1 MAIRG
6 WRAAALIRHLAVDKM
21 TIDELAEMFD
31 EEPNTVRAFKQRNRQ
46 AIQTCS
52 VDIENEYAALW
63 IAKKVNRIAELQ
75 ADVDQINDSL
85 EDEADPA
92 MFRAKLQALRLVA
105 EELGQL
111 TQQISSTN
119 KTQYEIVGV
128 DMSKLI

>member
-1 MAIRG
+1 
-6 WRAAALIRHLAVDKM
+6 M

>member
-21 TIDELAEMFD
+21 SIDELSEMFD
-31 EEPNTVRAFKQRNRQ
+31 ELPGTIKAFKQRNRQ

>member
-21 TIDELAEMFD
+21 SIDELAEMFD
-31 EEPNTVRAFKQRNRQ
+31 EEPNTVRSFKQRNRQ
-46 AIQTCS
+46 AIQACS

-111 TQQISSTN
+111 TQQITSTN